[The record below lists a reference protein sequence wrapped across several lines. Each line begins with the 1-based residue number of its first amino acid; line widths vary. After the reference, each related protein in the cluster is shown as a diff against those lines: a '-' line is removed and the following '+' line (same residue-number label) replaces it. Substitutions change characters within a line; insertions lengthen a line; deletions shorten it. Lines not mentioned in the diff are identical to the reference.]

1 MMNGSPDVIV
11 VGGGVIGCSIAF
23 HLAKAGV
30 KVALLERGQIGM
42 EASNAASGVLSS
54 PLFKSEDPYS
64 RLTEESLNM
73 LHQLAPELREIC
85 GVDIELVQCGEIGLA
100 MTDREA
106 TEYQTLMKQV
116 EAQSGNARWLGQ
128 QEVHE
133 YEPELAQSVLGGFL
147 MPDVCRVNN
156 QRLSEAFAKASMRFG
171 ADVRTSVEVTGLVRS
186 GLTIAGVR
194 LHDEEMYADN
204 VIVAAGPWSK
214 AVVEWVGGEVHVR
227 PVRGV
232 NLNLQPVGR
241 SIRSVIHGANGL
253 LVPRNDGSI
262 IAGVT
267 IEEVGFDCRVT
278 SGAIQDILVNATTLI
293 PSLRDATMNW
303 ALAGLRPGSPDDAPL
318 LGPVPGWDGLH
329 IATGHYRNGI
339 LLSAITGKLI
349 TDHITGEEPELMTH
363 FSSKRFSGG

>member
-1 MMNGSPDVIV
+1 MMNSSPDVIV

-30 KVALLERGQIGM
+30 KVTLLERGQIGM

-64 RLTEESLNM
+64 RLMEEGLNM
-73 LHQLAPELREIC
+73 LHQLSPELMEIC
-85 GVDIELVQCGEIGLA
+85 GVDIELVQCGELGLA
-100 MTDREA
+100 MTDGEA
-106 TEYQTLMKQV
+106 TEYKTLMKQV

-147 MPDVCRVNN
+147 MPEVCRVNN
-156 QRLSEAFAKASMRFG
+156 QRLSEAFAKAAIWLG
-171 ADVRTSVEVTGLVRS
+171 AEVCTSVEVTGLVRG
-186 GLTIAGVR
+186 GLTITGVR

-214 AVVEWVGGEVHVR
+214 VVAEWLGCDVPVR

-232 NLNLQPVGR
+232 NLNLQPIGR
-241 SIRSVIHGANGL
+241 SIRSVIYGANGP

-278 SGAIQDILVNATTLI
+278 SGAIQDILANATALI

-318 LGPVPGWDGLH
+318 LGPIPGWDGLH
-329 IATGHYRNGI
+329 IAAGHYRNGI

-349 TDHITGEEPELMTH
+349 TDHITGEDSELMTH
-363 FSSKRFSGG
+363 FSPKRFSGD